1 MHESGR
7 VTNGGRKRRQR
18 RKKAMSTRDGGDL
31 VGEMVDIVCEG
42 QMLWPMVEEEQSD
55 RLIILV
61 EEEKEWKQI
70 KELGEMRAK
79 FGPAWE
85 VKLQHLLN
93 GVKGTFYD
101 RLGVSEDASVEQ
113 IRKGFQRKSIIYHP
127 DKYPTFPCIMSV
139 LFQLINEAKETLVDE
154 ELRQKYDEYLRQ
166 QRGQDGRGGW
176 NNVDGGTGCQNENN
190 GWAGN
195 GGQVEPAVPCSR
207 RQLGRLAADSRP
219 AWYGMMHSSRYNA
232 QEPSKSCV
240 SQESLEASL
249 WSGKTNDI
257 SSKC

>member
-1 MHESGR
+1 VS
-7 VTNGGRKRRQR
+7 
-18 RKKAMSTRDGGDL
+18 
-31 VGEMVDIVCEG
+31 VCVCVCVCV
-42 QMLWPMVEEEQSD
+42 LWPMVEEEQSD

-85 VKLQHLLN
+85 VKLQHLLD

-113 IRKGFQRKSIIYHP
+113 IRKGFERKSIIYHP

-219 AWYGMMHSSRYNA
+219 AWYGMIHSSRDNV
-232 QEPSKSCV
+232 QETSKLLNLV
-240 SQESLEASL
+240 NHRNR
-249 WSGKTNDI
+249 G
-257 SSKC
+257 